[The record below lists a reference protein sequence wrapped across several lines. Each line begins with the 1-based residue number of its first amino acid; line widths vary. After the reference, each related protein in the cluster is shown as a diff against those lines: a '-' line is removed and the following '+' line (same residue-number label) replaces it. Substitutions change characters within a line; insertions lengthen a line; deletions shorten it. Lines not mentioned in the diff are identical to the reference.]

1 MIDSLSGLCSDIS
14 GTSLG
19 VNFIFCMQF
28 TCQVTSGAVE
38 INMTGLYYK
47 AMIGR
52 LRQLSKPRLRQQA
65 GIEQSLTAEHR
76 KIYSCPVGETN

>member
-1 MIDSLSGLCSDIS
+1 MTDSLSGLCSDIS
-14 GTSLG
+14 CTSLG

-28 TCQVTSGAVE
+28 TRQITSAAVE

-52 LRQLSKPRLRQQA
+52 LRQLSMPRLRQQA
-65 GIEQSLTAEHR
+65 GIEKSQTA
-76 KIYSCPVGETN
+76 VGTDIFLSSR